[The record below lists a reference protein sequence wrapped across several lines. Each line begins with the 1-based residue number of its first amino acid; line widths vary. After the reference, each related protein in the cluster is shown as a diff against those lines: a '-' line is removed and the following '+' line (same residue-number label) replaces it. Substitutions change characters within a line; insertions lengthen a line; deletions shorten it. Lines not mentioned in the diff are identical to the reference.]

1 MHLLLL
7 LVALLFSGSETT
19 ALSAFGSDKKAAPQS
34 PLSSSNKG
42 KSKVMTATTT
52 PTSTTVTSRTS
63 SSSLQQ
69 DVSFIPVVA
78 VPDPNI
84 TLKLLL
90 YFFLWYFLTVVYNV
104 SNKIVLN
111 ELPLPMTVC
120 AVQLWL
126 GIPVFLPIWLLKR
139 PKLDL
144 VGWWRRYSN
153 IALCHGLGNLAS
165 IYSFGAGAVSFTHVV
180 KACEPVFSAVLSR
193 IVLRTEISPAV
204 SLTLVPIVAGVA
216 IASAKELSF
225 TWVGFLSGLASNL
238 FYQLRIV
245 LAKVEMSRPGEGS
258 GSGGV
263 GAEAGGDY
271 SSSPQSPSAQVDKE
285 AQSLEAPSSFTSSSA
300 VAMSPANIFRIL
312 TILAA
317 LQLTP
322 LALLFEGRTMF
333 STWAGAVSS
342 GAPVDYLV
350 GNLVVSGVSYYL
362 YNEVAFWILALVT
375 PVTHAIGNTIKRV
388 VIIFAS
394 ILILKTPVNAQ
405 GILGSAI
412 AIAGTL
418 AYSLV
423 LQGEAVGEKRKKS
436 AAQ

>member
-1 MHLLLL
+1 MRLLSL
-7 LVALLFSGSETT
+7 LVAILFFGSTT
-19 ALSAFGSDKKAAPQS
+19 AGLPAFGGDKKGSPS
-34 PLSSSNKG
+34 PLSGSKG
-42 KSKVMTATTT
+42 KSKVMTTTT
-52 PTSTTVTSRTS
+52 PASSTVTSRTS

-69 DVSFIPVVA
+69 EVSFIPVVA
-78 VPDPNI
+78 VPDPNK

-245 LAKVEMSRPGEGS
+245 LAKVEMSRPSDAGS
-258 GSGGV
+258 
-263 GAEAGGDY
+263 EAGED
-271 SSSPQSPSAQVDKE
+271 STPSSPQSPSAHVDKE
-285 AQSLEAPSSFTSSSA
+285 AQVLEASSSSSA
-300 VAMSPANIFRIL
+300 AMSPANIFRIL
-312 TILAA
+312 TIRAA

-322 LALLFEGRTMF
+322 LALLFEGRTVF
-333 STWAGAVSS
+333 STWTGAVSS

-423 LQGEAVGEKRKKS
+423 LQGEAAGEKRKKS